1 MTFTFFRKKENILG
15 FILFL
20 IAIYIA
26 YKFFSSDSGGS
37 NQVNHNNS
45 SGSWYHPDGE
55 FIEGFYIEDRD
66 VYAKGPVYTF
76 NFGEHGILYGYEE
89 GILQLRNS
97 TGNIEIQLKQVNDRR
112 IVPIFFHINGK
123 SFSVVDRN
131 GHFLDHTN
139 SNFNIISVVHTFS
152 HMYTEIS
159 DANFNEQLKTD
170 VYIFMRDLLI
180 FNMLIKRGIISKFEN
195 QNIFVSNKYDGPI
208 FVDKFKEIFAIAE
221 ETIDTHMGWI
231 ASGNNDSR
239 ISTLLEILELPIDTR
254 DMNVIKKK
262 YRSLAKKYHPD
273 TGNGSEEKM
282 KKINVAY
289 EELCQHLAAS

>member
-1 MTFTFFRKKENILG
+1 LG

-20 IAIYIA
+20 IVIYIA
-26 YKFFSSDSGGS
+26 YKCFSSDSGGS
-37 NQVNHNNS
+37 TQVNRNDS
-45 SGSWYHPDGE
+45 SGSWYHPDGQ

-66 VYAKGPVYTF
+66 VYAKGPVFSF
-76 NFGEHGILYGYEE
+76 NFGEQGLLYGYEE

-123 SFSVVDRN
+123 PFSVVDKN
-131 GHFLDHTN
+131 GNFLNQNN

-152 HMYTEIS
+152 HMYAEIS
-159 DANFNEQLKTD
+159 DANFNEQLKIE

-180 FNMLIKRGIISKFEN
+180 FNMMIKRGIIAKFEN
-195 QNIFVSNKYDGPI
+195 QNIFVSNKYDGPL
-208 FVDKFKEIFAIAE
+208 FVDKFREIFVIAE
-221 ETIDTHMGWI
+221 ETIETHMDWI
-231 ASGNNDSR
+231 TSENNDSR
-239 ISTLLEILELPIDTR
+239 VSILLEILELPTDTR
-254 DMNVIKKK
+254 DMNIIKKQ
-262 YRSLAKKYHPD
+262 YRTLAKKYHPD